1 MPDINKWSSLGER
14 LQKVESCAIDQLNM
28 LIIISQS
35 KHVAN
40 QGRDCAPP
48 VHITRSKIWPI
59 DLPLTSGGKI
69 FQLCSLICHM
79 TTTGVASCVKSSSGR
94 PLRTKLL
101 VFFFVHCIVQLA
113 MMAYIQCVML
123 FNLGSCFSKCWASLQ
138 WWPVYFWRFC
148 SLERKTDHL
157 NVRVN
162 L

>member
-1 MPDINKWSSLGER
+1 MPTCLLCRLAAPLAMIYLHNSRHSLVYSAR
-14 LQKVESCAIDQLNM
+14 F
-28 LIIISQS
+28 ISEAFI
-35 KHVAN
+35 HVLH
-40 QGRDCAPP
+40 GKSAPS
-48 VHITRSKIWPI
+48 TLLKNSIWR
-59 DLPLTSGGKI
+59 KI

-94 PLRTKLL
+94 PLRTNLL
-101 VFFFVHCIVQLA
+101 ILFIVHCIVQLA
-113 MMAYIQCVML
+113 MMAYTQCVLL
-123 FNLGSCFSKCWASLQ
+123 FNLGSCFSECWASLQ